1 MFYFLTSFVPIY
13 FPINSSDKMSV
24 NDEKTLALMLLLL
37 IISAVIGTLFSKF
50 NGYDIEDSLLLGG
63 GIGLLVMGFIE
74 LLIWIIITLL

>member
-13 FPINSSDKMSV
+13 LPINSSDKMSV
-24 NDEKTLALMLLLL
+24 NDEKIVALSLLLL

-50 NGYDIEDSLLLGG
+50 NGHDIEDSLFLGG

>member
-24 NDEKTLALMLLLL
+24 NDEKILALMLLLL

-50 NGYDIEDSLLLGG
+50 NGNDIEDSLLLGG

>member
-37 IISAVIGTLFSKF
+37 IISTVIGTLFSKF
-50 NGYDIEDSLLLGG
+50 NGHDIGDSILLGG